1 MSAPL
6 AHLLAHWPE
15 FREQAGEH
23 LSDTALKLYARL
35 NGPEVC
41 APSSARHHRAL
52 WAIGQTPDP
61 VLLRLLVLHH
71 AEPAHLALVTTP
83 TDALTEWGADSITKK
98 QGRRLSEQALLL
110 LQGLHMIGATEQA
123 LHTLPL
129 VYQPDPPPV
138 YSDAPLPNL

>member
-6 AHLLAHWPE
+6 AHLSEA
-15 FREQAGEH
+15 
-23 LSDTALKLYARL
+23 ALKLYARL

-41 APSSARHHRAL
+41 TTSSAKRHRAL

-71 AEPAHLALVTTP
+71 AEPAHLALLTTP
-83 TDALTEWGADSITKK
+83 ADALTHWAADPITGR

-110 LQGLHMIGATEQA
+110 LQGLHMIGATEQP